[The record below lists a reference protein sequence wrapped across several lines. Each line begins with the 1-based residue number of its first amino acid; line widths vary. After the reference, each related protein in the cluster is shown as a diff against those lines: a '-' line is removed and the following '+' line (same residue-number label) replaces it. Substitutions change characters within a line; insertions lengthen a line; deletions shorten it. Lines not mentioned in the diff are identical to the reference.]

1 MTLAL
6 SDMGDYLLGA
16 IVIWL
21 CFLPA
26 GLRAEECSQA
36 VLARRGTSYVQE
48 GGSLSLLCVVQ
59 HCGDAW
65 TGDWMKKNSTDAK
78 FSTVKNS
85 DDGPHLTSVPL
96 SENETHLVLSFPRVN
111 RLDEGSY
118 GCRVTWGQGI
128 TDMGHLM
135 YVNVTAAVPSQRKW
149 WHRVLVYAGASL
161 CLPVILGV
169 ARCLSSGARP
179 RPFPRTQSTR
189 VPCTRVPPPPPVRKK
204 RGTHSH
210 KAPPKSQQQNDVV
223 YADISNDALGQQ
235 RAARD
240 PPQSTVYSTVK
251 FS

>member
-1 MTLAL
+1 MLTLAPL
-6 SDMGDYLLGA
+6 ASPSFFYAVDYTVEVRSSVSLKSRRLFVYLVRRESQSASQCGPRVRSFMGRAGA
-16 IVIWL
+16 AFILKVKNTV
-21 CFLPA
+21 CFLWLGMYSVQRPP

-135 YVNVTAAVPSQRKW
+135 YVNVTAGSSKVLK
-149 WHRVLVYAGASL
+149 HRVIVIVGAHAGGSL
-161 CLPVILGV
+161 KSLFHV
-169 ARCLSSGARP
+169 
-179 RPFPRTQSTR
+179 
-189 VPCTRVPPPPPVRKK
+189 
-204 RGTHSH
+204 H
-210 KAPPKSQQQNDVV
+210 KFHQ
-223 YADISNDALGQQ
+223 
-235 RAARD
+235 
-240 PPQSTVYSTVK
+240 T
-251 FS
+251 